1 MEQKELEKTRVI
13 LKGCH
18 LKEGTSKAGKPFAI
32 IEVFTDQDSYSLWL
46 KKKDGTETKSYTQLK
61 AMGNLINKRVG
72 VTFTSKD
79 GSYLN
84 KHTGM
89 KVEKQDRT
97 IMWFE
102 DIQAEHEQGKPER
115 DVEEGMAYTNDPRD
129 KKPDEPITNE
139 EHDIN
144 LDEIPFD

>member
-1 MEQKELEKTRVI
+1 MENKELTSAQIIIKGIHLREGEKNVV
-13 LKGCH
+13 GW
-18 LKEGTSKAGKPFAI
+18 AI

-89 KVEKQDRT
+89 KVEKEDRT

-115 DVEEGMAYTNDPRD
+115 DVEEGM
-129 KKPDEPITNE
+129 PDEPITTE